1 MAKQLGNC
9 PHCQKPIL
17 SESVTSEEMATALK
31 DFGKQLESQW
41 PKTPPPDLKPLETKV
56 DDLCSK
62 FPDLCKRVDALTE
75 QIKPKEEKGHYKPTP
90 EAVKQWE
97 LCPDCKPEWDKRK
110 GEIEAEA
117 RKGYV
122 AAPKEEEKPKEAA
135 NKIVAPP
142 IAPPAPEPTPPEK
155 EWSLGFVGKGKK

>member
-17 SESVTSEEMATALK
+17 SESVTSEEMAVAFK

-41 PKTPPPDLKPLETKV
+41 PKAPPPPDLKPLETKV

-62 FPDLCKRVDALTE
+62 FPDLCNRVDALTE
-75 QIKPKEEKGHYKPTP
+75 QTKPKEEKGHFKPTP

-97 LCPDCKPEWDKRK
+97 SCPDCKPEWDKRK

-122 AAPKEEEKPKEAA
+122 PKEEEKAKE
-135 NKIVAPP
+135 IP
-142 IAPPAPEPTPPEK
+142 PPAEVKPARPVEPPPKPPEK
-155 EWSLGFVGKGKK
+155 AWSLDFIGKGKR